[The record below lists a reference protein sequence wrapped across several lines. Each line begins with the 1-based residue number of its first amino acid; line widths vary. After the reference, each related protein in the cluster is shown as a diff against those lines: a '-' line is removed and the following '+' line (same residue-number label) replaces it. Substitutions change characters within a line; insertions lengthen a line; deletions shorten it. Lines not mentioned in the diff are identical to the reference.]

1 MNNVIGYKDT
11 PEYRKGRWRAMLLI
25 RALLACDRSLGLD
38 KSLEY
43 NKKLYNYMF
52 NEYRKAA

>member
-1 MNNVIGYKDT
+1 
-11 PEYRKGRWRAMLLI
+11 MLLI